1 MPDDQAT
8 TTIRLRVDGMGCDGC
23 VASVRDALQA
33 VQGVTR
39 AEVDL
44 RRGMAEVEAARGDRA
59 CGPDRRGR
67 RRRLR
72 SRRRL
77 SR

>member
-1 MPDDQAT
+1 MPDDEAS

-33 VQGVTR
+33 VQGVIR

-44 RRGMAEVEAARGDRA
+44 QRGTAEVEAAPATEPAALIAAVDAAGYEA
-59 CGPDRRGR
+59 ATA
-67 RRRLR
+67 
-72 SRRRL
+72 
-77 SR
+77 

>member
-44 RRGMAEVEAARGDRA
+44 RRGMAEVEAAAATEPAALIAAVDAAGYEA
-59 CGPDRRGR
+59 AVA
-67 RRRLR
+67 
-72 SRRRL
+72 
-77 SR
+77 

>member
-23 VASVRDALQA
+23 VTSVRDALHT
-33 VQGVTR
+33 VPGVIR

-44 RRGMAEVEAARGDRA
+44 QRGMAEVEAAPAIEPAALIAAVDAAGYEA
-59 CGPDRRGR
+59 A
-67 RRRLR
+67 
-72 SRRRL
+72 SA
-77 SR
+77 